1 MRLTRSEAK
10 AANRRALLDAARILV
25 AQDGG
30 SVSVDA
36 IAEAADLT
44 SGAIY
49 SIFGSKNDLLVAL
62 ITENMARID
71 EFLTPIDD
79 PTLTVEQAIDA
90 YLDAWL
96 ASYYADTV
104 AQNTFALQVVLAAAE
119 DEGLTRKLTSA
130 TTAEVSAV
138 ARLLVDRVLPGTDHR
153 CTPEQARDIALAI
166 QAVLSGFTLRESFT
180 PDQTVDLVRRTCR
193 AIAGIGTPH
202 D

>member
-25 AQDGG
+25 TQDGG

-130 TTAEVSAV
+130 TTAEVSAI
-138 ARLLVDRVLPGTDHR
+138 ARLLVDRVLPGTDLR

-193 AIAGIGTPH
+193 AIAGVGTLA
-202 D
+202 

>member
-10 AANRRALLDAARILV
+10 AANRRALLHAARVLV
-25 AQDGG
+25 ARDGR

-62 ITENMARID
+62 VTENMARID
-71 EFLTPIDD
+71 EFLDPIDD
-79 PTLTVEQAIDA
+79 PTLTVEQAVDA

-96 ASYYADTV
+96 ASYYADTA
-104 AQNTFALQVVLAAAE
+104 AQNVFALQVVLAATE

-130 TTAEVSAV
+130 TTAEVSAI
-138 ARLLVDRVLPGTDHR
+138 ARLFVDRVVPGTNHR
-153 CTPEQARDIALAI
+153 CTPEHARDIALAI
-166 QAVLSGFTLRESFT
+166 QAVLSGFTLRESFA

-193 AIAGIGTPH
+193 AIAAIGTPA
-202 D
+202 

>member
-10 AANRRALLDAARILV
+10 AANRRALLDAARVLV
-25 AQDGG
+25 AQDGAA
-30 SVSVDA
+30 VPVDA
-36 IAEAADLT
+36 IAAAADLT

-62 ITENMARID
+62 IAENMARID
-71 EFLTPIDD
+71 EFLEPIHD

-96 ASYYADTV
+96 ASYYADTA
-104 AQNTFALQVVLAAAE
+104 AQNMFALQVVLAAAE

-138 ARLLVDRVLPGTDHR
+138 ARLFVDRVVPGTDHR
-153 CTPEQARDIALAI
+153 CTPGQARDMALAI
-166 QAVLSGFTLRESFT
+166 QAILSGFTLRENFS
-180 PDQTVDLVRRTCR
+180 PDQSVDLLRRTCR
-193 AIAGIGTPH
+193 AIACIVTPA
-202 D
+202 

>member
-25 AQDGG
+25 TQDGG

-130 TTAEVSAV
+130 TTAEVSAI
-138 ARLLVDRVLPGTDHR
+138 ARLFVDRVLPGTDHR

-193 AIAGIGTPH
+193 AIAGIGTPA
-202 D
+202 